1 LHFDFTAIEESHMSR
16 ALKASHTR
24 FRIPLAIVATAL
36 FATTVH
42 AASGYL
48 PAGQPDV
55 VALLAP
61 PPEAD
66 SFEQASDLAAVQA
79 AFKNRAKADEELGKV
94 QKEIT
99 FYSFAPVI
107 GPVLDVEKLPRT
119 TALFE
124 KVAKDNKQ
132 AVDAGKEHWKR
143 TRPYEIDL
151 SLLHG
156 DKEPSPSYPSGHSTR
171 GTVYALLL
179 AELFP
184 EKKDEILKYGRE
196 IGWRRVV
203 TGKHFPTDIYA
214 GRVLG
219 QAIVRQLHAN
229 PEFEHDFAAVK
240 AEINTESRT
249 KTAQK

>member
-1 LHFDFTAIEESHMSR
+1 MSR
-16 ALKASHTR
+16 AFKASPTS
-24 FRIPLAIVATAL
+24 FRILLAVVVAGV
-36 FATTVH
+36 FARTIR

-66 SFEQASDLAAVQA
+66 SPEQATDLAAVQM
-79 AFKNRAKADEELGKV
+79 AFKNRTKADEELGKA

-107 GPVLDVEKLPRT
+107 GPVLDVEKLPKT

-124 KVAKDNKQ
+124 KVAKDDKQ
-132 AVDAGKEHWKR
+132 VVGAGKDHWKR
-143 TRPYEIDL
+143 PRPYEIDT

-156 DKEPSPSYPSGHSTR
+156 EKEPSPSYPSGHSTH

-184 EKKDEILKYGRE
+184 EKRDEILKYGRE
-196 IGWRRVV
+196 IGWRRVI

-240 AEINTESRT
+240 GEINAASKATLQS
-249 KTAQK
+249 ALQGAAP

>member
-1 LHFDFTAIEESHMSR
+1 MSR
-16 ALKASHTR
+16 TLKHQ
-24 FRIPLAIVATAL
+24 IHLQILICLATILAARVSGAAT
-36 FATTVH
+36 
-42 AASGYL
+42 GYL
-48 PAGQPDV
+48 PAGKLDPV
-55 VALLAP
+55 ELLAA

-66 SFEQASDLAAVQA
+66 SPEQATDLAAVQA
-79 AFKNRAKADEELGKV
+79 AFKNRTKAEEALAKSE
-94 QKEIT
+94 KEVT
-99 FYSFAPVI
+99 FYTFAAVI
-107 GPVLDVEKLPRT
+107 GPVLDVEKLPKT

-132 AVDAGKEHWKR
+132 AVGAGKDHWKR
-143 TRPYEIDL
+143 PRPYEIDT

-156 DKEPSPSYPSGHSTR
+156 DKEPSPSYPSGHSTH

-184 EKKDEILKYGRE
+184 EKRDEILKYGRE

-229 PEFEHDFAAVK
+229 PEFEHDLAAVK
-240 AEINTESRT
+240 AEINAESRT